1 MIVSRAAELS
11 RLDDLLTALAGGEG
25 SALVVRG
32 EAGIGKTTLLE
43 TLAVRSGDGVT
54 VIRTCGAETEAELTF
69 SALADLLD
77 PVLDELTALPEPQAA
92 ALMGALALGPPAPGD
107 RLAVCVATLGVLRAA
122 AQRRPVLAVVDDLQ
136 WIDESSR
143 ECIEYAARR
152 AGGPLAVVLA
162 ARDPWYPPEHVH
174 LPELQVGPVDDVG
187 AAELLRHRA
196 PDLAPPVAA
205 AIAQA
210 AAGNPLALVELTAA
224 LNTDQRTGAAPLDLP
239 LTPGRRLQR
248 AFSGRVGVLDE
259 AGQAGTA
266 DRRGARRARAGGDR
280 RRLPGRRDRRRASR
294 RGGGLRP
301 GTDRGQPGELHPSAD
316 PRRGVPG
323 GAGGRTPHRA
333 RRPSCGIGRR

>member
-1 MIVSRAAELS
+1 MDMSRAAALAWRAGQQAREIPGVAGMIVSRAAELS

-43 TLAVRSGDGVT
+43 TLAVRSGDAVT

-77 PVLDELTALPEPQAA
+77 PVLGELAALPEPQAA

-152 AGGPLAVVLA
+152 AGGA
-162 ARDPWYPPEHVH
+162 
-174 LPELQVGPVDDVG
+174 
-187 AAELLRHRA
+187 
-196 PDLAPPVAA
+196 
-205 AIAQA
+205 
-210 AAGNPLALVELTAA
+210 
-224 LNTDQRTGAAPLDLP
+224 
-239 LTPGRRLQR
+239 
-248 AFSGRVGVLDE
+248 
-259 AGQAGTA
+259 
-266 DRRGARRARAGGDR
+266 
-280 RRLPGRRDRRRASR
+280 
-294 RGGGLRP
+294 
-301 GTDRGQPGELHPSAD
+301 
-316 PRRGVPG
+316 RGVG
-323 GAGGRTPHRA
+323 LGGR
-333 RRPSCGIGRR
+333 G